1 MSNEDSSTSPE
12 EEKGRGL
19 RFACPG
25 RESDESGLFVYV
37 LIKVF
42 PTFAGSL
49 KRANRCQVVLE
60 AMSLSLTSILPCRN
74 RVGVDSAV
82 PHPLVPNCASPEMTH
97 NNCSGPE
104 ALSYGLKK
112 RLFLAFQ

>member
-1 MSNEDSSTSPE
+1 MQKEDSSPSSE
-12 EEKGRGL
+12 QKRAGGL

-42 PTFAGSL
+42 STFAGSL

-97 NNCSGPE
+97 NNCSGSE

-112 RLFLAFQ
+112 WLFLAF